1 MSLKSEEL
9 EILKDFFYSAHEHPC
24 LFILSRV
31 IAYKKQRFS
40 EPGEMSQLVNSSLC
54 EPTDLGLDP
63 QHPCQKLG
71 MVENTLILVLG
82 RWRQRLPGA
91 YWPGSLNNWAQREVL
106 FQKTGGRMMEQ
117 NTWWGPLASTPIHTL
132 RCTHHM
138 SMYMLH
144 IHTSTHARNTRT
156 HTHGR
161 DL

>member
-40 EPGEMSQLVNSSLC
+40 EPGEMSQLVNRSLC

-82 RWRQRLPGA
+82 RWRQRLLELIGQA
-91 YWPGSLNNWAQREVL
+91 VSTIELSERSCSKKQ
-106 FQKTGGRMMEQ
+106 GGE
-117 NTWWGPLASTPIHTL
+117 
-132 RCTHHM
+132 
-138 SMYMLH
+138 
-144 IHTSTHARNTRT
+144 
-156 HTHGR
+156 
-161 DL
+161 